1 MGLAI
6 SKSLTHLMGGQISVK
21 SLEGKGSEFWLDLPC
36 RAVRLPEP
44 DPDLKGKRVLVLD
57 PLPEAAASVQSL
69 LALHVIEVLGESD
82 LPTLESADLIIRH
95 ASQPLTAQLTALQ
108 CPIITLKPLQDTSG
122 RDTLCVQDPFT
133 YSQLLQTI
141 QQLLTGREEPA
152 SGQFQVQDFSSL
164 NVLVAED
171 NNVNQLVVKGLLKKF
186 NIEPDL
192 ANDGVEAIQRVQTTD
207 TPYDLILMDCE
218 MPNLDGYQA
227 TRRLSQMPQCD
238 HTRIVG
244 LSAHAMQE
252 HRDAGI
258 AAGMVSFL
266 TKPVAV
272 ETLAMEL
279 AITRQHKLDPS
290 LPK

>member
-1 MGLAI
+1 MR
-6 SKSLTHLMGGQISVK
+6 SL
-21 SLEGKGSEFWLDLPC
+21 
-36 RAVRLPEP
+36 
-44 DPDLKGKRVLVLD
+44 LVLH
-57 PLPEAAASVQSL
+57 A
-69 LALHVIEVLGESD
+69 IEVLEESD
-82 LPTLESADLIIRH
+82 LPRLESVDLIIRH
-95 ASQPLTAQLTALQ
+95 ASLPLTTQLTALQ
-108 CPIITLKPLQDTSG
+108 CPIITLKPLQDTS

-141 QQLLTGREEPA
+141 QQILTGREEPV
-152 SGQFQVQDFSSL
+152 SGQFEVQDFSGL

-171 NNVNQLVVKGLLKKF
+171 NNVNQMVVKGLLKKF

-192 ANDGVEAIQRVQTTD
+192 ANDGIEAIHCVQSTN

-238 HTRIVG
+238 HTRIVV

-252 HRDAGI
+252 HRDAGL

-279 AITRQHKLDPS
+279 AITRQRKLDPS